1 MKLPSEQY
9 FRDLTEGKLHGL
21 RDRLLLS
28 LLRGIAVP
36 YGSLLRLRASA
47 YRSGLFRS
55 HRLPVPVISVGNIV
69 LGGTGKTPMVAWLAR
84 YLVGRGMRV
93 AVLSRGYGGSAE
105 GELRIVCDGKTML
118 STPEEAGDEPCL
130 LAQKVPGL
138 MVVTGADRY
147 RAGLLALAELKPE
160 IFILDDGFQHLRL
173 ERDLN
178 ILLLDATRPFA
189 NGRTIPAGFLRE
201 PVDAAERADLVV
213 YTRCAAGERPDHLP
227 GIPGCRSSHTLS
239 GLAPLGGGGG
249 TGFEAA
255 KAARVTAFSGIA
267 DPAAFFDLLEQEG
280 VRLTATLAFPDHTS
294 YGEEEIAAIC
304 RLKVASRSTILI
316 TTEKDAV
323 KLAPY
328 RERLG
333 ECYVTLLELASDDW
347 SPLTAALEKLLKEQ
361 GASTANAHGPAPR
374 RTA

>member
-1 MKLPSEQY
+1 VKLPSEQY
-9 FRDLTEGKLHGL
+9 FRELTDGKLHGL

-28 LLRGIAVP
+28 LLRGVALP
-36 YGSLLRLRASA
+36 YGALLRLRASA
-47 YRSGLFRS
+47 YRCGLLRS
-55 HRLPVPVISVGNIV
+55 YRLPVPVISVGNIV
-69 LGGTGKTPMVAWLAR
+69 LGGTGKTPMVAWLAQH
-84 YLVGRGMRV
+84 LIGRGLRV

-105 GELRIVCDGKTML
+105 GKLRIVSDGKTML

-147 RAGLLALAELKPE
+147 RAGLLALAELNPD

-173 ERDLN
+173 KRDLN

-201 PVDAAERADLVV
+201 PVGAAERADLVV
-213 YTRCAAGERPDHLP
+213 YTRCSAEQRPDQLRGTPACRTSHRLTGLLP
-227 GIPGCRSSHTLS
+227 
-239 GLAPLGGGGG
+239 LAGGGR
-249 TGFEAA
+249 TGFEVAQG
-255 KAARVTAFSGIA
+255 ARVTAFSGIA
-267 DPAAFFDLLEQEG
+267 HPAAFFDLLEQEG
-280 VRLTATLAFPDHTS
+280 VRLAATVAFPDHAS

-304 RLKVASRSTILI
+304 EKKHASRSSVLI

-323 KLAPY
+323 KLASY

-333 ECYVTLLELASDDW
+333 ECYATLLELAADDW
-347 SPLTAALEKLLKEQ
+347 TPLTNALEKLLHEH
-361 GASTANAHGPAPR
+361 GAPA
-374 RTA
+374 RTAHRP